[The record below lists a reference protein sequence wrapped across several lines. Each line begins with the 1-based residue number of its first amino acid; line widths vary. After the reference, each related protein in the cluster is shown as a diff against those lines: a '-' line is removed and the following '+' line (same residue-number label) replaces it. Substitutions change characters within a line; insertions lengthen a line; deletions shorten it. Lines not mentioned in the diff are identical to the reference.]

1 MKKILMNK
9 FLWEIT
15 LYTISLLISLGLSVL
30 IVMALLK
37 YILS

>member
-15 LYTISLLISLGLSVL
+15 LYIISLLISLGLSVL